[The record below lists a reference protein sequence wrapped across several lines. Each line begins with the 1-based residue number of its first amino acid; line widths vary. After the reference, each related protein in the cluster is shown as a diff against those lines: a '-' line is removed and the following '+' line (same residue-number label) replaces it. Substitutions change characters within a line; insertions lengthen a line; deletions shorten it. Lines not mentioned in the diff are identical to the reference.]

1 MNDPSKKLPPRWAN
15 KFLEWYCRPDLLE
28 EIQGDVDELFER
40 TSQENPRKAKR
51 QFVWNVIR
59 FFRLKNI
66 RRSKS
71 TYSNNLLS
79 MLKSYLLIGF
89 RNVMRNGAT
98 SFINIFGLAV
108 GVAATITIFIFAD
121 QFFHTDDFQQK
132 RDRIYEI
139 TSVVN
144 AGNKIRTLSETP
156 YLLAPGMKEEI
167 PAIEE
172 IVRFKL
178 RSGAFR
184 YQDKVFSERF
194 YFTDKN
200 FFKVFNFPFIEGG
213 AQVLESPQN
222 IVLTKKMVE
231 KYFGDRSPINQ
242 TVSVKFG
249 NGHSEEFTVG
259 AVLDPPANNTM
270 GFDFL
275 LSMEAH
281 ERIYPKNPHTWADVV
296 HATFLLL
303 KPGHTIDEV
312 AALSNKYK
320 ATQNEA
326 SPEWKTEEFK
336 FYPLADL
343 TTRSHEIESGIV
355 GSGEPQGVYAL
366 LVVVFMLLLLAT
378 FNYMN
383 ISIATVTTRLKEIGI
398 RKVLGGQRTEIMQ
411 QFLTENFLL
420 CLIAV
425 VIGFLIANLFF
436 MPWLNT
442 LLAFKIPFSFSSTTN
457 MILFFVGLIAFIM
470 LLSGLYPAVY
480 ISRFQ
485 PVVILKGKEKFGQ
498 RSKLSRIL
506 LTLQFVSAF
515 TTIVGC
521 FVYIDNN
528 LYLKNKDWG
537 YDHHQNIVV
546 PLASSDQYIKLRDK
560 IANQTDVISLAGAVN
575 HVGEYR
581 STVPIEH
588 EGQKFEMVPF
598 KVGFDYLETMNLR
611 LSSGRLFEKTI
622 QSDQVEFVVVNENF
636 VRAMGWE
643 NPINQTFEYDSIK
656 RNVIGV
662 VKNFHYTDFYR
673 SVLPVMF
680 TIAPEKEFNYLT
692 LKVTN
697 GSATASEANLKNLW
711 KEIAPDDP
719 YKGMLQDDVFS
730 NWAHNSENEMKL
742 MSFITAITIMLA
754 CLGLFGLVSYNITRR
769 LKEFSIRKVFG
780 ANTLQIFKLMNRD
793 YILILAIAF
802 VIGAPFGL
810 WLMDILIHQTYADP
824 QPAGV
829 LPFAISIL
837 LMVVTVAITVG
848 SQMNRIVNENPA
860 QTLKAE

>member
-1 MNDPSKKLPPRWAN
+1 
-15 KFLEWYCRPDLLE
+15 
-28 EIQGDVDELFER
+28 
-40 TSQENPRKAKR
+40 
-51 QFVWNVIR
+51 
-59 FFRLKNI
+59 
-66 RRSKS
+66 
-71 TYSNNLLS
+71 

-121 QFFHTDDFQQK
+121 QFFHTDDSQQK
-132 RDRIYEI
+132 SDRIYEI

-144 AGNKIRTLSETP
+144 AGKKMTTLSETP
-156 YLLAPGMKEEI
+156 YLLAPAMKEEI
-167 PAIEE
+167 PGIEE
-172 IVRFKL
+172 ITRFKIH
-178 RSGAFR
+178 SGAFR
-184 YQDKVFSERF
+184 FQDKVFSESF
-194 YFTDKN
+194 YFTDKS

-213 AQVLESPQN
+213 AQVLELPQN
-222 IVLTKKMVE
+222 IVLTKKMAE

-242 TVSVKFG
+242 VVSVKFG

-270 GFDFL
+270 EFDFL

-281 ERIYPKNPHTWADVV
+281 EKIYSKNPTWADVV
-296 HATFLLL
+296 HATFLLM
-303 KPGHTIDEV
+303 KPGHGINEV
-312 AALSNKYK
+312 ATLADKYIIL
-320 ATQNEA
+320 QNEA
-326 SPEWKTEEFK
+326 SPQWKTEEFK
-336 FYPLADL
+336 FYPFKDL
-343 TTRSHEIESGIV
+343 RTRSDEIESGIV

-366 LVVVFMLLLLAT
+366 LVVVLMLLLLAT

-398 RKVLGGQRTEIMQ
+398 RKVIGGQRNEIMQ

-425 VIGFLIANLFF
+425 VLGFFISYLFF

-442 LLAFKIPFSFSSTTN
+442 LLAFKIPFSFSSATN
-457 MILFFVGLIAFIM
+457 MILFFASLIVFIM

-560 IANQTDVISLAGAVN
+560 LVNQTDVISLAGAVN
-575 HVGEYR
+575 HIGWYR
-581 STVPIEH
+581 STAPIEY
-588 EGQKFEMVPF
+588 EDQKFEVVPF

-611 LSSGRLFEKTI
+611 LSSGRLFDKTI
-622 QSDQVEFVVVNENF
+622 QSDQIESVVVNENF

-662 VKNFHYTDFYR
+662 VKNFNYTDFYR
-673 SVLPVMF
+673 SVLPVLF
-680 TIAPEKEFNYLT
+680 TIAPEKEFDYLT
-692 LKVTN
+692 VKVTN
-697 GSATASEANLKNLW
+697 DATPNMEAHIKNLW

-719 YKGMLQDDVFS
+719 YKGILQDDVFS

-742 MSFITAITIMLA
+742 MSFITVITIMLA

-769 LKEFSIRKVFG
+769 LKEFSVRKVFG
-780 ANTLQIFKLMNRD
+780 ASTSQIFKLMNRD
-793 YILILAIAF
+793 YIWILAISF

-837 LMVVTVAITVG
+837 LMVVTVAITIG
-848 SQMNRIVNENPA
+848 SQMNRVVKENPA